1 MLKRKGY
8 MRIKADYEV
17 WIMQKTVVL
26 IVHVDDI
33 FIFGTVDG
41 KNKLKGDLE
50 EVFVMKWLGSLDDTV
65 FVGLRIRRIREL
77 HIILISQK
85 KYARAILARFGMEE
99 ANEVATPMDTKENW
113 TITETDVV
121 LGEEGKRTYQAVIG
135 SLIYLMLGT

>member
-1 MLKRKGY
+1 V
-8 MRIKADYEV
+8 RIKADYGV

-65 FVGLRIRRIREL
+65 FVRLRIRRIREL
-77 HIILISQK
+77 HIILISQE
-85 KYARAILARFGMEE
+85 KYAQAILARFGMEE
-99 ANEVATPMDTKENW
+99 ANEVATPMDTKEN
-113 TITETDVV
+113 
-121 LGEEGKRTYQAVIG
+121 
-135 SLIYLMLGT
+135 